1 MNICK
6 NGITLRAIC
15 QQDAPVLLEMI
26 NDGEIENAVVGWSF
40 PVSMTDQLKW
50 IESVRGDQRT
60 CVRYAIDMGEGIV
73 GVAALSSLDL
83 KNRTANLNIK
93 LLRAARGQGIA
104 CRAMQMLIG
113 YCFEELNLHCVTAN
127 VISENEA
134 SNGLF
139 TRLGFHRDGLLRDR
153 VFKADRYHDL
163 VAYSMLREE
172 YDARDWQ

>member
-1 MNICK
+1 MNLCK
-6 NGITLRAIC
+6 DGITLRAIC
-15 QQDAPVLLEMI
+15 EQDAPVLMDMI

-40 PVSMTDQLKW
+40 PVSVNDQLKW

-60 CVRYAIDMGEGIV
+60 CVRYAVDAGEGIV
-73 GVAALSSLDL
+73 GVAALSALDY

-93 LLRAARGQGIA
+93 LLRAARGKGIA
-104 CRAMQMLIG
+104 CRALQMLIS
-113 YCFEELNLHCVTAN
+113 YSFEELNMQCLTAN
-127 VISENEA
+127 VIAENEA
-134 SNGLF
+134 SNRLF
-139 TRLGFHRDGLLRDR
+139 LGLGFCRDGVLRRR